1 MESLSNQKQRP
12 RFLLLSSPDAELVA
26 AAQAGDTQAFDR
38 LVAAHQERVF
48 ALAFRMLGD
57 RDEAADVQQETF
69 VRAWRSL
76 RKFRRDSSF
85 ATWLHRICVNQWL
98 SRKRKNDRKATEPL
112 DETRLNVT
120 DASAAAEVEKA
131 ETAALVRKVLAGMPG
146 HYRAVLVLREME
158 ERSFGEIAEI
168 LGCSVASARTRA
180 CKARKMLR
188 ERLRVYFAEE
198 DK

>member
-1 MESLSNQKQRP
+1 MSC
-12 RFLLLSSPDAELVA
+12 PDVELVV
-26 AAQAGDTQAFDR
+26 AAQAGNTDAFDR

-57 RDEAADVQQETF
+57 REEAADVQQETF

-85 ATWLHRICVNQWL
+85 ATWLHRICVNQCL
-98 SRKRKNDRKATEPL
+98 SRKRKHDRKPTEAL
-112 DETRLNVT
+112 DETRLNVPYV
-120 DASAAAEVEKA
+120 SAATEVEKA

-146 HYRAVLVLREME
+146 NYRAILVLREME
-158 ERSFGEIAEI
+158 DRSFEEIAEV